1 LIKSVRL
8 PSQSVEKILMAGFR
22 NTLLIIA
29 GMNAVLMVPSCFF
42 MKARLPPRT
51 PPPWKSL
58 KRPWQDP
65 RYVCLVI
72 GSCLN
77 MMMYVFPLH
86 ITLTYSLLSPYF
98 NVPLYTTS
106 NNTSP
111 TITYYSVAFVQAGSF
126 IGRGASG
133 FMADAFGVWNVFI
146 ASGLS
151 LTITLL
157 AFWTGVP
164 LPDAVVV
171 IGIFTYGIASGAWL
185 ALVAASCA
193 SISPTREFGMRLGM
207 LWSCT
212 ALLQT
217 FGPVICGGK
226 AFSFV
231 MDEADR

>member
-1 LIKSVRL
+1 L
-8 PSQSVEKILMAGFR
+8 F
-22 NTLLIIA
+22 
-29 GMNAVLMVPSCFF
+29 
-42 MKARLPPRT
+42 
-51 PPPWKSL
+51 
-58 KRPWQDP
+58 
-65 RYVCLVI
+65 
-72 GSCLN
+72 
-77 MMMYVFPLH
+77 
-86 ITLTYSLLSPYF
+86 SPYF

-106 NNTSP
+106 NNSSP

-133 FMADAFGVWNVFI
+133 FLADAFGVWNVFI

-171 IGIFTYGIASGAWL
+171 IGIFTYGIASGAWI

-193 SISPTREFGMRLGM
+193 TISPTREFGMRLGM

-226 AFSFV
+226 SKSTSLKQSSSWLALVTQGNNRFTYAAIFCAIAALIGTIITIAPKLSDV
-231 MDEADR
+231 INARRSQEDDGGDSKSEKSTPA

>member
-1 LIKSVRL
+1 
-8 PSQSVEKILMAGFR
+8 MAGFR

-226 AFSFV
+226 SFCLV
-231 MDEADR
+231 IDGSL

>member
-1 LIKSVRL
+1 
-8 PSQSVEKILMAGFR
+8 MAGFR

-77 MMMYVFPLH
+77 MMMYVMSSY
-86 ITLTYSLLSPYF
+86 ITLTNSLLSPYF

-133 FMADAFGVWNVFI
+133 FIADAFGVWNVFI

-226 AFSFV
+226 PFSLV
-231 MDEADR
+231 IHGADR

>member
-1 LIKSVRL
+1 MS
-8 PSQSVEKILMAGFR
+8 GFR

-77 MMMYVFPLH
+77 MMMYVLTFRV
-86 ITLTYSLLSPYF
+86 TLTISLLSPYF

-226 AFSFV
+226 SYCP
-231 MDEADR
+231 MMSLADRKLL

>member
-1 LIKSVRL
+1 MFEYDDVRL
-8 PSQSVEKILMAGFR
+8 VA
-22 NTLLIIA
+22 
-29 GMNAVLMVPSCFF
+29 
-42 MKARLPPRT
+42 
-51 PPPWKSL
+51 
-58 KRPWQDP
+58 
-65 RYVCLVI
+65 Y
-72 GSCLN
+72 
-77 MMMYVFPLH
+77 
-86 ITLTYSLLSPYF
+86 ITLTDSLLSPYF

-226 AFSFV
+226 HFSYV
-231 MDEADR
+231 MEGADK

>member
-1 LIKSVRL
+1 
-8 PSQSVEKILMAGFR
+8 MAGFR